1 MLRSIWSISSL
12 LIGMGTLVVGSGLL
26 GILIGLRGVSE
37 GFSNFMLGLI
47 MSGYYSGYIAGS
59 WVCPIL
65 IKRVG
70 HVRCFASFA
79 ALSAVVTL
87 SFGLFVDPW
96 VWLVLRVFNGLAL
109 MGIYMVIESWL
120 NERSQQNPGTQGSIF
135 AVYMMVSLVAVAA
148 GQYLITIHGASALES
163 FAIAAILFCLGLL
176 PIALTPVPQPL
187 PVNAPS
193 LSMKTLAKRTPSGV
207 AGAFC
212 SGLVLGAFWA
222 LTPIY
227 GRALDFTDI
236 QIANFTAA
244 AIFGGALMQ
253 WPIGW
258 LSDHRDRREVLIAV
272 ALGTTVTMYALSML
286 DRWLGGDAT
295 PNDYIALSFL
305 MGSFVFSIY
314 AMAVAQ
320 TADRFPAHEA
330 LEATRG
336 LLLLHGVG
344 AALGP
349 IISSMAMQRL
359 GPDGFPRSIAVMTAV
374 LVFFVWYRMRHD
386 PPVPQED
393 RSPFHLAT
401 DQVSPVAM
409 EMDPRADAPLATSAP
424 DDVTPPTEEESA
436 SDISPEEAAA
446 AAAAAV
452 ALALSAA
459 ASSEDEAHAPASDAT
474 DSHQQDTDAPAA
486 TATTASTDTASVPS
500 GQPDTASPKPTPEH
514 PA

>member
-37 GFSNFMLGLI
+37 GFSNFTLGLI

-59 WVCPIL
+59 WICPIL
-65 IKRVG
+65 IRRVG

-79 ALSAVVTL
+79 ALSAIVTL

-96 VWLVLRVFNGLAL
+96 IWLVLRVFNGLAL

-120 NERSQQNPGTQGSIF
+120 NERSQQNPGTQGTIF
-135 AVYMMVSLVAVAA
+135 AAYMMVSLLAVAA
-148 GQYLITIHGASALES
+148 GQYLITIHGANALES

-187 PVNAPS
+187 PVNTPS
-193 LSMKTLAKRTPSGV
+193 LSLKALAKRTPSGV
-207 AGAFC
+207 AGALC

-227 GRALDFTDI
+227 GRALEFTDI

-258 LSDHRDRREVLIAV
+258 LSDHRDRREVLIVV
-272 ALGTTVTMYALSML
+272 ALGTTLTMYALSML
-286 DRWLGGDAT
+286 DRWLHGDAT

-305 MGSFVFSIY
+305 MGSFLFSIY

-320 TADRFPAHEA
+320 TADRFPPHEA

-336 LLLLHGVG
+336 LLLLHGAG
-344 AALGP
+344 AAVGP
-349 IISSMAMQRL
+349 IISSMVMQRL
-359 GPDGFPRSIAVMTAV
+359 GPDGFPRSIAIMTGV
-374 LVFFVWYRMRHD
+374 LVFFVWYRIRHD
-386 PPVPQED
+386 APVPQED
-393 RSPFHLAT
+393 RSPFHVAT

-409 EMDPRADAPLATSAP
+409 EMDPRADAPVATSPADNP
-424 DDVTPPTEEESA
+424 SEADSTPEL
-436 SDISPEEAAA
+436 SPEEAAA

-452 ALALSAA
+452 AVAMTVAA
-459 ASSEDEAHAPASDAT
+459 ADPESDGTADSTQQTAQATGTPAGALEPATPASPGTPAGGEAPSSSEAPD
-474 DSHQQDTDAPAA
+474 
-486 TATTASTDTASVPS
+486 VPE
-500 GQPDTASPKPTPEH
+500 TPNR
-514 PA
+514 